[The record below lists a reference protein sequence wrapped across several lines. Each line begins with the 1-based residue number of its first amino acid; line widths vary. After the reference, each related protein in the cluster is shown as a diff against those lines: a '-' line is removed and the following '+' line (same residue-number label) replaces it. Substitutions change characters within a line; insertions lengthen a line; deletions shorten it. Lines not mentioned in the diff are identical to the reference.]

1 MYVAEVITQPVHTKN
16 DLFSKLER
24 PNTRGDLRMLIE
36 FLDSTASFP
45 PTQFGN
51 YILEKYPV
59 KKSSTRETILKVGDV
74 TDTETLYI

>member
-45 PTQFGN
+45 PT
-51 YILEKYPV
+51 
-59 KKSSTRETILKVGDV
+59 
-74 TDTETLYI
+74 